1 MIRASCASSLSFQAS
16 RLVVLMLVGA
26 VCLAGCFPNAK
37 KAWSVD
43 GEYKSDGHG
52 SFLVNGSSVTYSFG
66 GESIEF
72 VVSGQQPLQSG
83 PSVMLNIKVADLKK
97 SAAMQRQID
106 QLAAHNAALYLGDTF
121 SLPVRVFGGV
131 IFVEGR
137 TFRKD
142 GPLLARTYVNEKW
155 GRMTFA
161 GEGDEFSYEVD
172 GLAFEGWFL
181 VEDASQG
188 ILRSSRDLAKE
199 KYFEA
204 LGCPDSN
211 VYAERKTFTVSD
223 EEVRTRTGIVFKRV
237 K

>member
-1 MIRASCASSLSFQAS
+1 MLAGAICLS
-16 RLVVLMLVGA
+16 
-26 VCLAGCFPNAK
+26 GCFPNAQ

-43 GEYKSDGHG
+43 GEYKSAGHG
-52 SFLVNGSSVTYSFG
+52 TFTVDGPRVSYSFN
-66 GESIEF
+66 GEAIEF
-72 VVSGQQPLQSG
+72 IVPSGMPLQSG
-83 PSVMLNIKVADLKK
+83 PSQSLSIKVADLKK
-97 SAAMQRQID
+97 SEAMHRQID
-106 QLAAHNAALYLGDTF
+106 ELAAHNTFLYLGDTF

-172 GLAFEGWFL
+172 GHAFEGWFL
-181 VEDASQG
+181 VNDSSQG
-188 ILRSSRDLAKE
+188 ILRSSGDPAMT
-199 KYFEA
+199 KYAEA

-211 VYAERKTFTVSD
+211 IYAERKTFTVSD

>member
-1 MIRASCASSLSFQAS
+1 
-16 RLVVLMLVGA
+16 MLVGA

-43 GEYKSDGHG
+43 GVYKSEGHG
-52 SFLVNGSSVTYSFG
+52 SFLVNGSSVTYSFN
-66 GESIEF
+66 GETIEF
-72 VVSGQQPLQSG
+72 IVPSGMPLQSG
-83 PSVMLNIKVADLKK
+83 PSQSLSIKVVDLKK
-97 SAAMQRQID
+97 SGAMHRQID
-106 QLAAHNAALYLGDTF
+106 QLAAHNTFLYLGDTF

-142 GPLLARTYVNEKW
+142 GPLLAKTYVNEKW

-161 GEGDEFSYEVD
+161 GESDDFSYEVD
-172 GLAFEGWFL
+172 GHAFEGWFL
-181 VEDASQG
+181 VNDASQG
-188 ILRSSRDLAKE
+188 ILRSSRDPAKE

-211 VYAERKTFTVSD
+211 IYAERKTFTVSD